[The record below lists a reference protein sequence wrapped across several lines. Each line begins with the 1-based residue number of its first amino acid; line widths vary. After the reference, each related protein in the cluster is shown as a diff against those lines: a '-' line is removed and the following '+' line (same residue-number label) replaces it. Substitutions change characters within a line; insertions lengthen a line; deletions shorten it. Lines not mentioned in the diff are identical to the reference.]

1 MFKSIRENANIGHI
15 VIQKQIFAQ
24 EMIGILIN
32 DLLDLAKME
41 NNQFNLTK
49 EYFDLNKIIYE
60 SFQILLHMANDRS
73 IKLKAEIDEKK
84 NLDLIK
90 NLYGDGRR
98 YL

>member
-1 MFKSIRENANIGHI
+1 
-15 VIQKQIFAQ
+15 
-24 EMIGILIN
+24 MIGILIN

-41 NNQFNLTK
+41 NNHFSLTE
-49 EYFDLNKIIYE
+49 EYFDLRTIIFE
-60 SFQILLHMANDRS
+60 SFQILLNMANDRN
-73 IKLKAEIDEKK
+73 IKLQAQIDHKK